1 MVNLKVVQNIG
12 FHSTIPKRYN
22 MWGKIRFFL
31 VRLKKIPLTGNKES
45 LDQMYSE
52 LRTSDRFDDPLAYP
66 GFGLGE
72 NMIFPKYELK
82 LYFLAE
88 HNF

>member
-1 MVNLKVVQNIG
+1 MFNFWKYAKGAAAARAEICH
-12 FHSTIPKRYN
+12 F
-22 MWGKIRFFL
+22 W
-31 VRLKKIPLTGNKES
+31 RLKTSPI
-45 LDQMYSE
+45 QRYSE

-82 LYFLAE
+82 LYFLEE

>member
-1 MVNLKVVQNIG
+1 MFGEDIYMGQKDQDRFYAEYTNLRQARSKVQ
-12 FHSTIPKRYN
+12 
-22 MWGKIRFFL
+22 
-31 VRLKKIPLTGNKES
+31 KIPHTG
-45 LDQMYSE
+45 QRYSD

-72 NMIFPKYELK
+72 NVIFPKYELK
-82 LYFLAE
+82 LYFLVK

>member
-1 MVNLKVVQNIG
+1 MTVDDRWWQ
-12 FHSTIPKRYN
+12 R
-22 MWGKIRFFL
+22 
-31 VRLKKIPLTGNKES
+31 
-45 LDQMYSE
+45 YSE
-52 LRTSDRFDDPLAYP
+52 LQTSDRFDDPLADP

-82 LYFLAE
+82 LYFLVE

>member
-1 MVNLKVVQNIG
+1 MNYEAVYRTAPATPQ
-12 FHSTIPKRYN
+12 R
-22 MWGKIRFFL
+22 
-31 VRLKKIPLTGNKES
+31 
-45 LDQMYSE
+45 YSE
-52 LRTSDRFDDPLAYP
+52 LRSSDRFGDPLAYP

-72 NMIFPKYELK
+72 DMIFPKYELK

>member
-1 MVNLKVVQNIG
+1 M
-12 FHSTIPKRYN
+12 SAATP
-22 MWGKIRFFL
+22 
-31 VRLKKIPLTGNKES
+31 ES
-45 LDQMYSE
+45 RTQRYSE

-72 NMIFPKYELK
+72 NMIFPKYESK
-82 LYFLAE
+82 LYFLVE

>member
-1 MVNLKVVQNIG
+1 MFAPIYQ
-12 FHSTIPKRYN
+12 R
-22 MWGKIRFFL
+22 
-31 VRLKKIPLTGNKES
+31 
-45 LDQMYSE
+45 YSE

-82 LYFLAE
+82 LSPSSYARVISENIFFIPKDPKSELLKIKKKT
-88 HNF
+88 

>member
-1 MVNLKVVQNIG
+1 MLLRFDVKKDMYLVEQKYEIVSLHTTQ
-12 FHSTIPKRYN
+12 FKHSSAFGMSSVLQRY
-22 MWGKIRFFL
+22 L
-31 VRLKKIPLTGNKES
+31 
-45 LDQMYSE
+45 E

-82 LYFLAE
+82 LYFLVE
-88 HNF
+88 HIF

>member
-1 MVNLKVVQNIG
+1 MFYANGWSYHGTAKPSVENYDGHLNE
-12 FHSTIPKRYN
+12 R
-22 MWGKIRFFL
+22 
-31 VRLKKIPLTGNKES
+31 
-45 LDQMYSE
+45 YSE

-82 LYFLAE
+82 LYFLVE